1 LTGDLDLK
9 QQRLLT
15 TSLHLLSGSA
25 LGRGFSFL
33 LNLLLSRALGPSGLG
48 AFNIFLTTIQ
58 TFEVTSQGGLD
69 YGLSCKLVDTEPK
82 SEDYLKSQSLQALKI
97 LNAFI
102 FITSIPFAIWLFI
115 NRDIFEAISSALIFL
130 GFGAIIITC
139 VSESF
144 ASLRWQVLLLWGQ
157 TKLYALRQGVLVPIK
172 LTAAYLGAVIGGLAG
187 SISGYALITAMQ
199 NLWLTKK
206 LAFLNTPKSN
216 PDDLSANTNNLS
228 LIKEGFPLYIT
239 NTISALVFLPLL
251 GTVALDAGLDDVG
264 YLRIGQLIVQAFTI
278 IPSAILPNLFIKL
291 RQTSDTDL
299 LGQTE
304 PTLRLIWCGG
314 LVILLAYLTVDQKLI
329 ALLFGENF
337 IQSIQPT
344 RILILCSVLDSVNQI
359 LHSPLLAKRQIL
371 FFTVTQNGA
380 ALLAA
385 LTGFFLIPLTGLSG
399 YLIAK
404 LIFSWTPVMIY
415 CLSFYTKLS
424 SKLLFPSLLCSS
436 ASMTYLC
443 WSLSTNYLTTICISV
458 VTGLALLCGLY
469 PLRKI
474 LV

>member
-1 LTGDLDLK
+1 MTDDLDLK

-15 TSLHLLSGSA
+15 ASLHLLSGSA
-25 LGRGFSFL
+25 LGRGFSFF

-82 SEDYLKSQSLQALKI
+82 SEGYLKSQSLQALKI
-97 LNAFI
+97 LNRFI

-115 NRDIFEAISSALIFL
+115 NKDIFEAIGSTFIFL
-130 GFGAIIITC
+130 GFGAIIISC
-139 VSESF
+139 ICESF
-144 ASLRWQVLLLWGQ
+144 ASLRWQILLLWGQ
-157 TKLYALRQGVLVPIK
+157 TKLYALRQGVLLPIK
-172 LTAAYLGAVIGGLAG
+172 LIAAYLGAIVAGLAG
-187 SISGYALITAMQ
+187 SISGYALVTALQ
-199 NLWLTKK
+199 NWWLSKK
-206 LAFLNTPKSN
+206 IAFLNTPAPKADGISH
-216 PDDLSANTNNLS
+216 LTTHLS

-251 GTVALDAGLDDVG
+251 GTVAFDAGLDDVG
-264 YLRIGQLIVQAFTI
+264 YLRIGQLVVQAFTI

-291 RQTSDTDL
+291 RRTNDTDL
-299 LGQTE
+299 FGQTE

-329 ALLFGENF
+329 TLLFGESF

-371 FFTVTQNGA
+371 LFTLTQNGA

-385 LTGFFLIPLTGLSG
+385 LTGFILIPLVGLSG
-399 YLIAK
+399 YLVAK
-404 LIFSWTPVMIY
+404 LIFSWTPVLIY
-415 CLSFYTKLS
+415 CLSFYRKLS
-424 SKLLFPSLLCSS
+424 SKLLFPSLLSSS
-436 ASMTYLC
+436 ATMTYLC
-443 WSLSTNYLTTICISV
+443 WSIGTNYLTTTCISV
-458 VTGLALLCGLY
+458 VTGLALISGLY

-474 LV
+474 LI